1 MIVMGN
7 LPTSNGCGDRID
19 IVQEAAFHRLGRP
32 RGARSNV
39 TRERIVIAA
48 SGVFGEFGYHATT
61 FQAVAARAHLTRPAI
76 NHYFASKQLLYQAVL
91 NRNESILDHAVERA
105 RTEHGLIARLSSV
118 IYAFAQLGEED
129 RTAAAFAVTAV
140 LDAQRDPQL
149 RVLVGDLQG
158 PTRRFLTET
167 LTEAIDR
174 GELATAATVG
184 DLTETLLALLWG
196 LGFYMAAVGDRDES
210 AAVIAN
216 MQALLA
222 NRLWQ
227 LHQPGPPVAAESSE

>member
-1 MIVMGN
+1 MEEI
-7 LPTSNGCGDRID
+7 
-19 IVQEAAFHRLGRP
+19 AFPRLGRP

-39 TRERIVIAA
+39 TRERIVVAA
-48 SGVFGEFGYHATT
+48 SGVFGELGYHAAT

-76 NHYFASKQLLYQAVL
+76 NHYFANKQLLYQAVL
-91 NRNESILDHAVERA
+91 NRNESILDNAVELA
-105 RTEHGLIARLSSV
+105 RMENGLIARLSSV
-118 IYAFAQLGEED
+118 IYAFAQLGEEN

-140 LDAQRDPQL
+140 LDAQRDPEL
-149 RVLVGDLQG
+149 RLLVGDLQG
-158 PTRRFLTET
+158 PTRQFLTES
-167 LTEAIDR
+167 LTEAIKR
-174 GELATAATVG
+174 GELVTTATIE

-196 LGFYMAAVGDRDES
+196 IGFYIAALGDRDES

-227 LHQPGPPVAAESSE
+227 LRSPAPRDAENGE